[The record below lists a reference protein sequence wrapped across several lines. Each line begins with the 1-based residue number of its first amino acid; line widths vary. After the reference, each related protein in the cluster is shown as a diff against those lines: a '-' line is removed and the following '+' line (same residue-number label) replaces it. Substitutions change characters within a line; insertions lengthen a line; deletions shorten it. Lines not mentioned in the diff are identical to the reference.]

1 MSIIKRVPISAWF
14 RRNFASTRK
23 LGLIVLKIGTGKH
36 SHLGQMRKYPKST
49 TPLLPKSPLYSDI
62 SIKSGYFERT
72 DVYLRR
78 GKTPGSIKIKENAK
92 ESDER
97 EGIQFIG

>member
-1 MSIIKRVPISAWF
+1 MNHIRTASLTNAHMSIIKRVPISAWF
-14 RRNFASTRK
+14 RRNFSSTRK

-62 SIKSGYFERT
+62 SIKR
-72 DVYLRR
+72 
-78 GKTPGSIKIKENAK
+78 
-92 ESDER
+92 
-97 EGIQFIG
+97 

>member
-1 MSIIKRVPISAWF
+1 MCAHVSIVKRVPTISAWF

-62 SIKSGYFERT
+62 SIKSGYFRM
-72 DVYLRR
+72 
-78 GKTPGSIKIKENAK
+78 N
-92 ESDER
+92 
-97 EGIQFIG
+97 